1 MYESK
6 TSQLMFISEHF
17 MYIDRLTIKSNVDI
31 KLDFTLVK
39 CYMYRIVLKCICA
52 HLKVMLMCCS

>member
-1 MYESK
+1 
-6 TSQLMFISEHF
+6 MFISEHF
-17 MYIDRLTIKSNVDI
+17 MYIDRLTIKSNVVI

-39 CYMYRIVLKCICA
+39 CYTYRIVLKCICA